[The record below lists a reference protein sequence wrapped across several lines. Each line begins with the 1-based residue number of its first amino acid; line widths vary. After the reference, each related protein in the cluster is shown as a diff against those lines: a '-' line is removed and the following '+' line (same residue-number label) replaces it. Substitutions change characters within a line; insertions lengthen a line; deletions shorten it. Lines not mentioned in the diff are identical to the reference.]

1 MGQKVH
7 PIGFRVG
14 ISRPWES
21 QWFSADRKTYTTRLH
36 EDLKIRDF
44 VKQRYKDAGI
54 SSVVIECE
62 SSNNVKVI
70 IHSNKPGL
78 VYGRRSNKEQY
89 KGISQLTAE
98 LEKLTSSKVQPYIL
112 EVRKADIDSQL
123 VAENI
128 AQQLEKRISYRR
140 AMKKAIQQAMRNGA
154 QGIKIMCSGRL
165 GGADMSRKE
174 WFHEGQ
180 VPLHTLRANIDY
192 GFALSHTTYG
202 VIGVKVWIYKG
213 EVDMSDNPLSQ
224 NR

>member
-14 ISRPWES
+14 ISRGWES
-21 QWFSADRKTYTTRLH
+21 QWFSDRREDFVQRLH
-36 EDLKIRDF
+36 EDIKIRKF
-44 VKQRYKDAGI
+44 IKKRFKDAGI
-54 SSVVIECE
+54 SRVIIERE
-62 SSNNVKVI
+62 SSNNVKVY

-78 VYGRRSNKEQY
+78 LYGRRTKEQY
-89 KGISQLTAE
+89 KGLSQLQQE
-98 LEKLTSSKVQPYIL
+98 LSKVTTSDIQPYIL

-123 VAENI
+123 VAENV

-140 AMKKAIQQAMRNGA
+140 AMKKSIQQAMRTGA

-174 WFHEGQ
+174 WFREGR

-213 EVDMSDNPLSQ
+213 EVNMADNPLSPA
-224 NR
+224 N